1 MWCLFKEFRE
11 FFNPEINIE
20 KKIGKNKMKNIVK
33 SILTATIFLTV
44 FTSAQAANISVGN
57 LIVER
62 VGNGT
67 TALSNVAADVAVLEY
82 TTSATAVQT
91 ITFPTTGASQLT
103 DSGSASS
110 NGYLNS
116 YNGFVAVT
124 GHNSPAGTAS
134 VTGLNTKV
142 TSVLDNT
149 GAVVNRVTYPT
160 GGPTGTPV
168 SPFSGNNLRSAIAT
182 SSSTFYASGNSSGT
196 PATGGIWYNNGT
208 SFTQLTSANSR
219 NIEIYNN
226 QLFYSTTAGVFRLG
240 DGLPTT
246 AVATPTQVINV
257 TGGSVYGFLMFDT
270 NADSLLDTAYTA
282 DDGTSAGKGL
292 SKWTSVDGNSWTQ
305 SWSLLVNASN
315 TLQATAATGFAGFRG
330 LSGTYENGVASLFAI
345 SATETSNNRLLK
357 ILDSGATPTS
367 STTVATSGLNYAF
380 RGVDIMT
387 VPEPSSATLL
397 GLGFLAL
404 FGVRCLNRKA

>member
-1 MWCLFKEFRE
+1 
-11 FFNPEINIE
+11 
-20 KKIGKNKMKNIVK
+20 MKNIVK

-44 FTSAQAANISVGN
+44 FTSAQGANISVGN

-67 TALSNVAADVAVLEY
+67 TALSSSATDVAVLEY
-82 TTSATAVQT
+82 TTSGTAVQT
-91 ITFPTTGASQLT
+91 ITFPNSGASQLT
-103 DSGSASS
+103 DSGSATS

-124 GHNSPAGTAS
+124 GHNSSAGTAS
-134 VTGLNTKV
+134 VAGLNTKV

-149 GAVVNRVTYPT
+149 GVEVNRVTYPT
-160 GGPTGTPV
+160 GGATATPV
-168 SPFSGNNLRSAIAT
+168 SPFSGNSLRSAIAT

-196 PATGGIWYNNGT
+196 PSTAGIWYNNGT

-226 QLFYSTTAGVFRLG
+226 QLFYSAAAGVFRLG
-240 DGLPTT
+240 NGLPTT
-246 AVATPTQVINV
+246 AGATPTQVINV

-282 DDGTSAGKGL
+282 DDGITAGKGL
-292 SKWTSVDGNSWTQ
+292 SKWTSVNGDSWTQ

-330 LSGTYENGVASLFAI
+330 LSGTYENGVATLFAI
-345 SATETSNNRLLK
+345 SSTETNNNRLLQ
-357 ILDSGATPTS
+357 ILDNGTAPTTATTL
-367 STTVATSGLNYAF
+367 ATSGGNYAF
-380 RGVDIMT
+380 RGVDIVT

-404 FGVRCLNRKA
+404 LGVRRLNRKA

>member
-1 MWCLFKEFRE
+1 M
-11 FFNPEINIE
+11 
-20 KKIGKNKMKNIVK
+20 KKIFLP
-33 SILTATIFLTV
+33 ILTASIAL
-44 FTSAQAANISVGN
+44 FTSTSANAVNISVGN
-57 LIVER
+57 LIIER
-62 VGNGT
+62 MGNGT
-67 TALSNVAADVAVLEY
+67 TALSSAATDVAVLEY
-82 TTSATAVQT
+82 TTSGTAVQT
-91 ITFPTTGASQLT
+91 ITFPNSGASQLT
-103 DSGSASS
+103 DSGSAGS

-134 VTGLNTKV
+134 VAGLNTKV

-160 GGPTGTPV
+160 GGATATPV

-196 PATGGIWYNNGT
+196 PSTAGIWYNNGT

-257 TGGSVYGFLMFDT
+257 TGGNVYGFLMFDT

-282 DDGTSAGKGL
+282 DEGITAGKGL

-357 ILDSGATPTS
+357 ILESGATPTS
-367 STTVATSGLNYAF
+367 STTIATSGLNYAF